1 MCSQRKKDKEVEEE
15 EYEIVQPEW
24 VVDHE
29 TFNLWEPGVAADS
42 LPEDVKLT
50 SETKAQLWRL
60 REWAKAEMKQRRQ
73 VERQAEPQPQ
83 PAAAT
88 VTATATATATATDAH
103 ANQPR
108 SPFVPDA
115 ALLAKAAALASGPRV
130 GVSPVT
136 VMQ

>member
-1 MCSQRKKDKEVEEE
+1 M
-15 EYEIVQPEW
+15 QPEW

-29 TFNLWEPGVAADS
+29 TFNLWELGVADDS

-88 VTATATATATATDAH
+88 VTVTATASQPQPPPQPQPQMRMH
-103 ANQPR
+103 ARCAVRLSRMRRP
-108 SPFVPDA
+108 
-115 ALLAKAAALASGPRV
+115 
-130 GVSPVT
+130 
-136 VMQ
+136 